1 MISKKLLKTNIYKV
15 MELLFFISGVLSV
28 AWLHGVFQ
36 IRKIQRKYT
45 EVLASLQHTSNIS
58 SLRYGETNEKLD
70 ETNLYIQDVKSSL
83 ESDTYT
89 GINDVGKRLT
99 EFETLFKSVTDRNNN
114 FINTTEGEVRKLYG
128 EIQITQAMIRALKED
143 PNFNNRY

>member
-1 MISKKLLKTNIYKV
+1 

-36 IRKIQRKYT
+36 IRKIQREYT

-99 EFETLFKSVTDRNNN
+99 EFETSFKSVTDRNNN

>member
-1 MISKKLLKTNIYKV
+1 
-15 MELLFFISGVLSV
+15 MEILFFISGVLSV

-36 IRKIQRKYT
+36 IRKIQREYT

-58 SLRYGETNEKLD
+58 SLRYGESNEKLD
-70 ETNLYIQDVKSSL
+70 ETNLYIQEVKNQL
-83 ESDTYT
+83 DRDTYA

-99 EFETLFKSVTDRNNN
+99 EFENSFKSVTDRNNS
-114 FINTTEGEVRKLYG
+114 FINTTEVEIRKLYG
-128 EIQITQAMIRALKED
+128 EIQNTQAMIRALKED

>member
-1 MISKKLLKTNIYKV
+1 
-15 MELLFFISGVLSV
+15 MEILFFISGVLSV

-36 IRKIQRKYT
+36 VRKIQREYT

-70 ETNLYIQDVKSSL
+70 ETNLYIQDVKNTLGKDSYS
-83 ESDTYT
+83 
-89 GINDVGKRLT
+89 GINELNLKLE
-99 EFETLFKSVTDRNNN
+99 EFETSFRTVTDRNNN
-114 FINTTEGEVRKLYG
+114 FIGITEGEIKRIYG
-128 EIQITQAMIRALKED
+128 EIENTQAMIRALKED

>member
-1 MISKKLLKTNIYKV
+1 
-15 MELLFFISGVLSV
+15 MEILFFISGILSV

-36 IRKIQRKYT
+36 VRKIQREYT

-70 ETNLYIQDVKSSL
+70 ETNLYIQDVK
-83 ESDTYT
+83 DTLGKDSYS
-89 GINDVGKRLT
+89 GINELNLKLE
-99 EFETLFKSVTDRNNN
+99 EFETSFRTVTDRNNN
-114 FINTTEGEVRKLYG
+114 FIGITEGEIKRIYG
-128 EIQITQAMIRALKED
+128 EIENTQAMIRALKED

>member
-1 MISKKLLKTNIYKV
+1 

-36 IRKIQRKYT
+36 IRKIQREYT

-58 SLRYGETNEKLD
+58 SLRYGESNEKLD
-70 ETNLYIQDVKSSL
+70 ETNLYIQEVKNQL
-83 ESDTYT
+83 DRDTYA

-99 EFETLFKSVTDRNNN
+99 EFETSFKSVTDRNNS
-114 FINTTEGEVRKLYG
+114 FINTTEGEVRNLYDK
-128 EIQITQAMIRALKED
+128 IQNTQAMIRALKED

>member
-1 MISKKLLKTNIYKV
+1 
-15 MELLFFISGVLSV
+15 MELLFFISGILSV

-36 IRKIQRKYT
+36 VRKIQREYT
-45 EVLASLQHTSNIS
+45 EVLARLQQSTNIS
-58 SLRYGETNEKLD
+58 SLRYGETIEKLN

-83 ESDTYT
+83 ESNTYT

-99 EFETLFKSVTDRNNN
+99 EFENSFKSVTDRNNS
-114 FINTTEGEVRKLYG
+114 FINTTEIEIQKLYG
-128 EIQITQAMIRALKED
+128 EIQNTQAMIRALKED

>member
-1 MISKKLLKTNIYKV
+1 
-15 MELLFFISGVLSV
+15 MEILFFISGILSV

-36 IRKIQRKYT
+36 VRKIQREYT

-70 ETNLYIQDVKSSL
+70 ETNLYIQDVKNTLGKDSYS
-83 ESDTYT
+83 
-89 GINDVGKRLT
+89 GINELNLKLE
-99 EFETLFKSVTDRNNN
+99 EFETSFRTVTDRNNN
-114 FINTTEGEVRKLYG
+114 FIGITEGEIKRIYG
-128 EIQITQAMIRALKED
+128 EIENTQAMIRALKED

>member
-1 MISKKLLKTNIYKV
+1 
-15 MELLFFISGVLSV
+15 MEILFFISGVLSV

-36 IRKIQRKYT
+36 VRKIQREYT

-70 ETNLYIQDVKSSL
+70 ETNLYIQDVK
-83 ESDTYT
+83 DTLGKDSYS
-89 GINDVGKRLT
+89 GINELNLKLE
-99 EFETLFKSVTDRNNN
+99 EFETSFRTVTDRNNN
-114 FINTTEGEVRKLYG
+114 FIGITEGEIKRIYG
-128 EIQITQAMIRALKED
+128 EIENTQAMIRALKED

>member
-1 MISKKLLKTNIYKV
+1 

-28 AWLHGVFQ
+28 AWLHGVYQ
-36 IRKIQRKYT
+36 IRKIQREYT

-99 EFETLFKSVTDRNNN
+99 EFETSFKSVTDRNNN

>member
-1 MISKKLLKTNIYKV
+1 MAYFKYVRFNVNIPRYWRV
-15 MELLFFISGVLSV
+15 
-28 AWLHGVFQ
+28 
-36 IRKIQRKYT
+36 
-45 EVLASLQHTSNIS
+45 S
-58 SLRYGETNEKLD
+58 SIHL
-70 ETNLYIQDVKSSL
+70 TNLYIQDVKSSL

-99 EFETLFKSVTDRNNN
+99 KFETSFKSVTDRNNS

-128 EIQITQAMIRALKED
+128 EIQNTQAMIRALKED

>member
-1 MISKKLLKTNIYKV
+1 

-99 EFETLFKSVTDRNNN
+99 EFETSFKSVTDRNNN